1 MDRLAH
7 NEVYSKMRVMDIN
20 ARVRFMRAETIVPV
34 NEIIATRRSPRS
46 YDESAVIT
54 DQDLLGIL
62 EAARW
67 APSAFNGQPWRFIV
81 GKRGD
86 ELFKQIMSSL
96 GQFNQSWAQRSSAL
110 VLVAA
115 KTLKSDG
122 SINADYQFDC
132 GLAVG
137 QLVIETHHRGLI
149 AHQMTGFDKAIAQ
162 EVLSIPA
169 ELVPVVVIAI
179 GKQDAPEKLSG
190 SLLEREQAK
199 RERLPLKEIVIK
211 GLPA

>member
-1 MDRLAH
+1 
-7 NEVYSKMRVMDIN
+7 
-20 ARVRFMRAETIVPV
+20 MRAETAVPV

-46 YDESAVIT
+46 FDESAVIT
-54 DQDLLGIL
+54 DPDLLGIL

-67 APSAFNGQPWRFIV
+67 APSAFNGQPWRFFV

-86 ELFKQIMSSL
+86 ELFNQILTSL

-110 VLVAA
+110 ILVAA
-115 KTLKSDG
+115 KTVKSDG
-122 SINADYQFDC
+122 SIHADYQFDC

-162 EVLSIPA
+162 AELSIPA

-190 SLLEREQAK
+190 PLLEREQAK
-199 RERLPLKEIVIK
+199 RERLPLSEIVVK